1 MNFRCEMKPTDSPQ
15 QVTRISTIR
24 IIEWTTRAR
33 QRLAVCSDTPTLEA
47 ELLIGHVKQR
57 DRTWVLSHPEHW
69 ISPSEQKTL
78 NLDLSRRLAGEP
90 LPYILG
96 EWEFFGH
103 SFKITSSVL
112 IPRPETEILIQVG
125 LDWLQVHHGIRK
137 AADIGTGSGA
147 IAISL
152 ALEISDLQVTAMD
165 LSGDALDIARNNAIL
180 HGVDNRINFLDNDL
194 LSNDNNLYNLICANL
209 PYIPTEDLPGLPVW
223 NFEPHDALD
232 GGSDGL
238 QVIRRFLGQI
248 PTHITTPGLAL
259 LEFQFDQAD
268 HLLDIVAKE
277 IPNSKTTILKDLAK
291 LPRVMRIEMVK

>member
-1 MNFRCEMKPTDSPQ
+1 MRPTGSPQ
-15 QVTRISTIR
+15 QVTRIPTIR

-33 QRLAVCSDTPTLEA
+33 QQLAVCSDTPTLEA
-47 ELLIGHVKQR
+47 ELLIGHLKKR

-69 ISPSEQKTL
+69 IDPSEEKIL
-78 NLDLSRRLAGEP
+78 NLDLGRRLAGEP

-103 SFKITSSVL
+103 TFKITPSVL
-112 IPRPETEILIQVG
+112 IPRPETEILVQAG
-125 LDWLQVHHGIRK
+125 LDWLQSHPCARK
-137 AADIGTGSGA
+137 SADVGTGSGA

-152 ALEISDLQVTAMD
+152 AADISDLLVTASD
-165 LSGDALDIARNNAIL
+165 LSREALDIARNNAIL
-180 HGVDNRINFLDNDL
+180 YGVDDRINFLIDDL
-194 LSNDNNLYNLICANL
+194 LSKDNNLYNLICANL
-209 PYIPTEDLPGLPVW
+209 PYIPTEDLHGLSVS

-238 QVIRRFLGQI
+238 QVIRRLIGQI

-268 HLLDIVAKE
+268 HLLDMVAQE
-277 IPNSKTTILKDLAK
+277 ILHSKTTILNDLAK
-291 LPRVMRIEMVK
+291 LPRVMRIEMIE